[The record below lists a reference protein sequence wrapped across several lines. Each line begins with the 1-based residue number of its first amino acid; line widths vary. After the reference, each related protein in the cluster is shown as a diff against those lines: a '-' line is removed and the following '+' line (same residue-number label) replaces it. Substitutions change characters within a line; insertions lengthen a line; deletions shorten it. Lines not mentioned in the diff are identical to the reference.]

1 MNSTSVG
8 VFDWSFSGQTKTKQY
23 MTHFNGEGYDSD
35 GNVNPIFS
43 DVVPG
48 YTRLDASA
56 GYTRPA
62 GDIRFEAF
70 VANLMST
77 TYMTSIINVPG
88 LNLRFY
94 NPPRQFGV
102 RLQLFL

>member
-1 MNSTSVG
+1 
-8 VFDWSFSGQTKTKQY
+8 

-35 GNVNPIFS
+35 GNPNPIFS
-43 DVVPG
+43 DVVPAI
-48 YTRLDASA
+48 TRLDASA
-56 GYTRPA
+56 GYTRLA
-62 GDIRFEAF
+62 GDIRLEAF
-70 VANLMST
+70 VSNLTNM

-94 NPPRQFGV
+94 NPPRQFGL